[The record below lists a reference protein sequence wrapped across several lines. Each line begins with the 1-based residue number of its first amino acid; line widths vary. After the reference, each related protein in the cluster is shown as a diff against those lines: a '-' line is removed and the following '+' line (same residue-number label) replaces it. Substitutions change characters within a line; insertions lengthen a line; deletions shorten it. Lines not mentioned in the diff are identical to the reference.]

1 VITVLTKGR
10 LLDCV
15 GDEPLENASVVIED
29 GDIKDVYSGEK
40 ALPKEATVINV
51 GGRTIMPG
59 LTDAHMHV
67 AYTHP
72 SISMQFQDP
81 PIVTALLIKDNC
93 ERILQAGFTSVYDMG
108 MANQALKKAIDDGI
122 IKGPRLRI
130 CNAMLSPT
138 AGHSDFYNPVTRT
151 GVPED
156 IGLYAMPRIVDGVD
170 EARKAAREQF
180 RAGADCLKAMVTG
193 GVLSPHDEVWHVQFS
208 EGELRAFVEEAE
220 DVGKYLAVHA
230 EGLEGAKRAL
240 KCGAKAIHHVFYC
253 DDEFIQMLK
262 EKDAFHVPTLTVMVK
277 ALVEHSDEIA
287 WPAYT
292 KTKIESLKKII
303 PEMMQTTERIIK
315 SGCNV
320 GSGSDLIAR
329 IPLEGWEIKL
339 KTECGMTPYQAI
351 KSATVVNSKLFKM
364 ENSIG
369 TIEVSK
375 WADIIVVDGHP
386 DEDAI
391 ILADPNNVRLVMKR
405 GDIFKNTIS

>member
-1 VITVLTKGR
+1 MIEVLTKGR
-10 LLDCV
+10 LLDCI

-40 ALPKEATVINV
+40 PLPKETVVINV
-51 GGRTIMPG
+51 DGRTIMPG
-59 LTDAHMHV
+59 LIDAHMHI

-122 IKGPRLRI
+122 IKGPRLHI

-138 AGHSDFYNPVTRT
+138 SGHGDFYNPVTRT

-170 EARKAAREQF
+170 DARKAAREQF

-193 GVLSPHDEVWHVQFS
+193 GVLSPHDKVWHVQFS
-208 EGELRAFVEEAE
+208 EGELRAFVEEAQ

-253 DDEFIQMLK
+253 DDELIKMLK
-262 EKDAFHVPTLTVMVK
+262 DKDAFHVPTLTVMVK
-277 ALVEHSDEIA
+277 ALVEHSDKIA

-315 SGCNV
+315 AGCNV

-329 IPLEGWEIKL
+329 IPLEGWELKL

-351 KSATVVNSKLFKM
+351 KSATVVNSKLFQM
-364 ENSIG
+364 ENQIG
-369 TIEVSK
+369 TIEAGK
-375 WADIIVVDGHP
+375 WADIIVVDGYP
-386 DEDAI
+386 DEDAL
-391 ILADPNNVRLVMKR
+391 ILAEPNNVRLVMKR
-405 GDIFKNTIS
+405 GDIFKNTIT